1 MLWPKKNMPQ
11 LSVTYQKNGSFGWQN
26 VLFLFIYLFI
36 YLFLCFFFSSFFFSF
51 FLSFFLSLF
60 IYLFIREKNLNN
72 RKKHCVK
79 NVRIRSYSGPNT
91 DNSVRMRENTNQNNS
106 EYGHFSRSDNWKNT
120 SLMLP
125 VSFLDFLIVNGKM

>member
-106 EYGHFSRSDNWKNT
+106 EYGHFSRSESINQYTPRTPNDI
-120 SLMLP
+120 
-125 VSFLDFLIVNGKM
+125 FIYGCREI